1 MLWKAA
7 DLGRVRKNGCGGWLP
22 QCRTPMQS
30 RGGANCGKAWMEKGA
45 QWRKKGLLVKEGG
58 AAKAENG

>member
-1 MLWKAA
+1 
-7 DLGRVRKNGCGGWLP
+7 
-22 QCRTPMQS
+22 MQS